1 MKIHQERIDAEADN
15 GAPKDRR
22 RGTVVLVID
31 ALGRGGAERLL
42 ALYAPELRDLGYNV
56 RVVALQV
63 RDGNPEAAKLQA
75 LGIPVDHIELRKI
88 RNLRQL
94 MRVTRAVREMRPSVI
109 HAHLEAATLVGG
121 ILRVV
126 LAVPAVATL
135 HTLEHPSGLN
145 RASLRLW
152 VMGRILSNLYDRV
165 IVLSDAIAREARIH
179 GLQRAPLVTLSNGIP
194 PPVDAWNAAEV
205 RGRLRAELGILD
217 DALVIVTVAVLR
229 PPKGVDKLIA
239 AMTEVLR
246 SFPSARLLIVGDGSE
261 RQRLEQQT
269 RDAGIGHAVVFAGF
283 RDDVFDLLK
292 ASDVFV
298 LPTLLDALPTVVIE
312 AMFASLPIIASRVGG
327 LPDMLDDGVEGELVP
342 PGDVQALATSIL
354 KMLKES
360 ERREAAGAA
369 ALRRAQTCYSLPS
382 QVRKLADLYDDVA
395 AGKGLQNENLHR

>member
-1 MKIHQERIDAEADN
+1 
-15 GAPKDRR
+15 
-22 RGTVVLVID
+22 
-31 ALGRGGAERLL
+31 
-42 ALYAPELRDLGYNV
+42 
-56 RVVALQV
+56 
-63 RDGNPEAAKLQA
+63 
-75 LGIPVDHIELRKI
+75 
-88 RNLRQL
+88 
-94 MRVTRAVREMRPSVI
+94 
-109 HAHLEAATLVGG
+109 
-121 ILRVV
+121 
-126 LAVPAVATL
+126 
-135 HTLEHPSGLN
+135 
-145 RASLRLW
+145 
-152 VMGRILSNLYDRV
+152 
-165 IVLSDAIAREARIH
+165 
-179 GLQRAPLVTLSNGIP
+179 
-194 PPVDAWNAAEV
+194 V
-205 RGRLRAELGILD
+205 RGRLRAELGISG

-246 SFPSARLLIVGDGSE
+246 SVPSARLLIVGDGSE

-269 RDAGIGHAVVFAGF
+269 RDAGISHAVVFAGF

-298 LPTLLDALPTVVIE
+298 LPTLFDALPTVVIE